1 MCAGKKYARP
11 IVRRVRRGGRARP
24 GTVEQG
30 RPGLD
35 HRGTETADAHGHRG
49 ITGKELADDLLQG
62 VSSEQMRAAT
72 RLLGAHHDGY
82 WLRRFFED
90 QELADAAGQPLLEH
104 AGPRPSIDWNAV
116 GLLLLADRPPA
127 HKASSS
133 EVAVLEF
140 AASLVGR
147 APIQLQRVIHAV
159 DDTEFRLLLRAL
171 MAAAYGETH

>member
-1 MCAGKKYARP
+1 MLGRSFGVYAGA
-11 IVRRVRRGGRARP
+11 GGRGRAQWSRADLASTTEERRRP
-24 GTVEQG
+24 MLMAT
-30 RPGLD
+30 
-35 HRGTETADAHGHRG
+35 RG

-90 QELADAAGQPLLEH
+90 QELADAAGRPLLAH

-127 HKASSS
+127 RKASSS
-133 EVAVLEF
+133 ELAVLEF